1 GNVPNLRFPEFSGE
15 WEEYKLGDI
24 ADVIGGGT
32 PETDK
37 PNYWNGKYVWFTP
50 TEIGKVKYV
59 SGSMRTISEL
69 GLKNS
74 SAKLLPIGTILLS
87 TRATIGECSIA
98 LLECTT
104 NQGFQSLIA
113 KPNINN
119 EFLYYLALTLKRE
132 LLTKANGSTFLE
144 ISASE
149 IRNIRRAIPSI
160 EEQKKTTSLLSL
172 IDERIATQKK
182 IIEELKVLK
191 SAIAE
196 RLFSCRTSCAEYFY
210 RDLFAI
216 SSKRNKDM
224 ARTNILSASQ
234 EFGMIE
240 RDKLNIDIKFN
251 TESINTYK
259 LVDDGDYIIHLRS
272 FQGGLAFSAKSGICS
287 PAYTILKPSHLLEYG
302 FLKLY
307 FTSKSFIKSLVLVTY
322 GIRDGRSISV
332 DEFLDLTVY
341 MPTKDEQKIIS
352 TALNKWDNKIAN
364 EAKLLELLKDQKQY
378 LLSQMFI

>member
-1 GNVPNLRFPEFSGE
+1 MKQNKKTNGNVPNLRFPEFSGE

-182 IIEELKVLK
+182 IIDSLESLIKGLNDKIHDVIGGEVT
-191 SAIAE
+191 I
-196 RLFSCRTSCAEYFY
+196 C
-210 RDLFAI
+210 
-216 SSKRNKDM
+216 
-224 ARTNILSASQ
+224 LS
-234 EFGMIE
+234 
-240 RDKLNIDIKFN
+240 DIG
-251 TESINTYK
+251 TT
-259 LVDDGDYIIHLRS
+259 
-272 FQGGLAFSAKSGICS
+272 
-287 PAYTILKPSHLLEYG
+287 
-302 FLKLY
+302 
-307 FTSKSFIKSLVLVTY
+307 
-322 GIRDGRSISV
+322 
-332 DEFLDLTVY
+332 
-341 MPTKDEQKIIS
+341 
-352 TALNKWDNKIAN
+352 
-364 EAKLLELLKDQKQY
+364 
-378 LLSQMFI
+378 